1 MTDAPSMEDLLMR
14 HRDVLVRYL
23 HRKGS
28 GLLRFES
35 AEDLAQAVHIKAI
48 QAEHRFDYRGDDAF
62 IGWICTLGRQHIAD
76 RNAYWKAQKR
86 NAGPMLRITYGS
98 ATTGSGAKG
107 VSPAAAQQGPTTFA
121 GVREQVEVAARAIAT
136 LPPRDAQIV
145 ELIRA
150 GADVE
155 DVARELGVSYAAA
168 QRARLR
174 SIERFRK
181 AFELLTRSA
190 D

>member
-1 MTDAPSMEDLLMR
+1 MNDVPTLEELLVR
-14 HRDVLVRYL
+14 HREVLVRYL
-23 HRKGS
+23 GRRGS
-28 GLLRFES
+28 GLLKFEA
-35 AEDLAQAVHIKAI
+35 AEDLAQAVHMKAV
-48 QAEHRFDYRGDDAF
+48 QAEGRFDYRGEEAF

-86 NAGPMLRITYGS
+86 NAGPMLRITYGG
-98 ATTGSGAKG
+98 ATSSGGAKG
-107 VSPAAAQQGPTTFA
+107 VSPAAEQQGPTTFA

-155 DVARELGVSYAAA
+155 DVARELRVSYAAA

-174 SIERFRK
+174 SIERFKK
-181 AFELLTRSA
+181 AFELLSRTA
-190 D
+190 